1 MVKSLPASEGDTGDA
16 GVTAGSGQIPW
27 RRKWQPTPVFLREK
41 SLGQRSLTGYSSW
54 SHKESDTTEYT
65 HIYTHTKPNKT
76 QPNFPEF
83 PINSAELLGYHGL

>member
-1 MVKSLPASEGDTGDA
+1 MVKNPPANVENWFNLW
-16 GVTAGSGQIPW
+16 SGQIPW
-27 RRKWQPTPVFLREK
+27 RRKWQPTPVFLPEK

-54 SHKESDTTEYT
+54 GHEESDMTEYT

-83 PINSAELLGYHGL
+83 PINSV